1 MPYPKILFLQLYG
14 LKCCRPMKLQES
26 LKCNISEGNDEIN
39 FWHADKHCSFLQVD
53 TITLVVI
60 VRRSIMS
67 ENKPENIPSIK
78 ITYF

>member
-1 MPYPKILFLQLYG
+1 M
-14 LKCCRPMKLQES
+14 
-26 LKCNISEGNDEIN
+26 NDEIN

-78 ITYF
+78 ITYFQRDLKD